1 MIKPKAHHVH
11 LPTNEQMWNW
21 PRGIGC
27 NRAPGRA
34 HAALASCI
42 FFACAARK
50 LLAAN
55 LAFWVTSLGSPAAFL
70 FVPLVA
76 EAAEEPEEA
85 GLAHRSLRDPAIASP
100 AAGKILTKSLSKTL
114 TLIAFPI
121 WRPSWDS
128 DTTTLKPSAGVV
140 IACSLICSTFVSLR
154 PRLVTQWP
162 WARLHVRHGVTSYMN
177 FMRSSLLSTS
187 TIQGSVYGLWP
198 AARSCL

>member
-1 MIKPKAHHVH
+1 MSRAMIKTKAHHVH
-11 LPTNEQMWNW
+11 LQTNEQTSNW

-76 EAAEEPEEA
+76 EAAEEPEQA
-85 GLAHRSLRDPAIASP
+85 GLAHRSLRDPATASP
-100 AAGKILTKSLSKTL
+100 AVGKILTKSLSKTL
-114 TLIAFPI
+114 TLMAVPDLAAKLGFGHHDLEALGRGRDRLQPHLLHL
-121 WRPSWDS
+121 RQ
-128 DTTTLKPSAGVV
+128 PSA
-140 IACSLICSTFVSLR
+140 A
-154 PRLVTQWP
+154 
-162 WARLHVRHGVTSYMN
+162 VRHPM
-177 FMRSSLLSTS
+177 
-187 TIQGSVYGLWP
+187 
-198 AARSCL
+198 